1 MNDINVLEYKGF
13 VGTVEFSA
21 SDNILFGKVLGVN
34 GLLSYEGK
42 NIIELRNDFE
52 KAVDDYISNH

>member
-13 VGTVEFSA
+13 IGTVEFSA

-52 KAVDDYISNH
+52 KAVDDYISNR

>member
-1 MNDINVLEYKGF
+1 MNDMNVLEYKGF

-42 NIIELRNDFE
+42 NITELRNDFE
-52 KAVDDYISNH
+52 KAVDDYISNR